1 MPRKVASQVTGYVVG
16 MDNEESSMNV
26 NVGSLDRALRIVVG
40 LGLVVLAATGV
51 VGAWGYIGTLVLVTG
66 IVRVCPAY
74 SIIGM
79 NTCRARSSG
88 GKGSGSNSKST

>member
-1 MPRKVASQVTGYVVG
+1 MLRKFASRVTGYVVV

-26 NVGSLDRALRIVVG
+26 NVGSMDRALRIVVG
-40 LGLVVLAATGV
+40 LGLVVLAAAGI
-51 VGAWGYIGTLVLVTG
+51 VGPWGYIGILVLVTG

-79 NTCRARSSG
+79 NTCGARSSG
-88 GKGSGSNSKST
+88 AKGSGSNSKST